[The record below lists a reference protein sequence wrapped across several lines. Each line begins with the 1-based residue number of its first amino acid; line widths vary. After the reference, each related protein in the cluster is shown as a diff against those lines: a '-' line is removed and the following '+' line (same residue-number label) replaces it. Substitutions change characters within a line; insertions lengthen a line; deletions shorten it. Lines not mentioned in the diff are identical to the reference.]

1 MRPLPV
7 RAPSPMR
14 LVAMVL
20 ALVSTSV
27 GDLGAQ
33 ASGSG
38 LEPVASVEG
47 ITEYRLENGLRVLLF
62 PDPSQPQVT
71 VNITYLVG
79 SQHEAYGE
87 TGMAHLLEHLLFQVA
102 LLAPAAF
109 LDQTVGKRRLAVID
123 MGDDR
128 KIADMGEVCHG
139 VQSLSPQNAT
149 GAFLHLGGNSGGD
162 SVDPVVGQCGLD
174 RLQGDGDGN
183 GFLASG
189 NMFALVNV
197 ENADIR
203 DEILVGARGGADD
216 IAGGHIRLDDE
227 GEIAVDR
234 LERRE
239 AQQRPRGAPSRFS
252 FFLIGHGD
260 QMQIDDD
267 ADRRAVDIHCPQ
279 HAGVNIAER
288 RQRFGAKAQHTRP
301 AEP

>member
-87 TGMAHLLEHLLFQVA
+87 TGMAHLLEHLLFQGT
-102 LLAPAAF
+102 P
-109 LDQTVGKRRLAVID
+109 DHSDITQ
-123 MGDDR
+123 
-128 KIADMGEVCHG
+128 E
-139 VQSLSPQNAT
+139 LS
-149 GAFLHLGGNSGGD
+149 
-162 SVDPVVGQCGLD
+162 
-174 RLQGDGDGN
+174 
-183 GFLASG
+183 
-189 NMFALVNV
+189 
-197 ENADIR
+197 E
-203 DEILVGARGGADD
+203 
-216 IAGGHIRLDDE
+216 
-227 GEIAVDR
+227 
-234 LERRE
+234 
-239 AQQRPRGAPSRFS
+239 RGAQPNGTTSVGRTNYFEVFPAS
-252 FFLIGHGD
+252 EDNLQWVLD
-260 QMQIDDD
+260 LA
-267 ADRRAVDIHCPQ
+267 ADGMMVTGR
-279 HAGVNIAER
+279 
-288 RQRFGAKAQHTRP
+288 
-301 AEP
+301 